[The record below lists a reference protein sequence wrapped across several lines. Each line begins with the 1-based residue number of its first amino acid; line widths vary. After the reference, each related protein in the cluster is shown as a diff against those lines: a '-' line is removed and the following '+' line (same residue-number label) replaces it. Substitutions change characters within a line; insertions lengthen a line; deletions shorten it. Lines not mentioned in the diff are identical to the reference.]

1 MVIPDEGP
9 YVPALPDDAGPFERQ
24 LHDIYGFSSGLVEL
38 TAEDWGKT
46 ADAVT
51 GLALDVKGVVDAL
64 RGAQEPWEGPAA
76 EAAYAT
82 LAKLRT
88 SLEARSAEITDI
100 KKGLEDAAAAADV
113 ARTQYSSTV
122 RSVSTYVDREGYQ
135 PEGGGNFNITGYEAA
150 IEARREE
157 RESAAKEVLETF
169 NASMGAAAKQMPV
182 ESTDDSVTID
192 TGGNIPSGG
201 GGNGPG
207 GRGPGGGSYTPPN
220 GGVWE
225 PRPPRND
232 DPPVIIGPPP
242 VDPPNPVIIECGPW
256 PDPDPTDVDLDGET
270 TGTTTPTGP
279 GSPNW
284 AGTSPGGT
292 SGGPG
297 GLGLGTGAG
306 AIGGGAL
313 AGGAAMLGKGVLGRL
328 GGGALGGAGRGPL
341 IAGGN
346 TGAPARGS
354 ASGRGGAAGAAGRGG
369 MVAGAQGGAA
379 GRGSGGVRGARAT
392 GRYGVPKLGEGSRGG
407 RGGVVA
413 AGSGAGSRGGR
424 KGKDGRA
431 EGVDRLTHEDEET
444 WFEGEDDATPPVW
457 R

>member
-9 YVPALPDDAGPFERQ
+9 YVPALPDDAGPHERQ
-24 LHDIYGFSSGLVEL
+24 LHDIYGFSTGLVEL

-76 EAAYAT
+76 EAAFAT
-82 LAKLRT
+82 LGKLRT

-113 ARTQYSSTV
+113 ARTQYATQV
-122 RSVSTYVDREGYQ
+122 RAVSTHVDREGYQ
-135 PEGGGNFNITGYEAA
+135 PTGGGNFNITAYEAA

-157 RESAAKEVLETF
+157 RESAAKSVLETF
-169 NASMGAAAKQMPV
+169 NASMGAAAKQLPV

-192 TGGNIPSGG
+192 TGGSMPPG

-207 GRGPGGGSYTPPN
+207 GRGPGGGSYTPPD

-225 PRPPRND
+225 QPRPPRND
-232 DPPVIIGPPP
+232 DPPTTICPPP
-242 VDPPNPVIIECGPW
+242 VDPPTPVVIECGPW
-256 PDPDPTDVDLDGET
+256 PEPVDVDLNGNT

-279 GSPNW
+279 GNPEW
-284 AGTSPGGT
+284 AGTSPGGS
-292 SGGPG
+292 SGGTG
-297 GLGLGTGAG
+297 GIGLGTGAG

-313 AGGAAMLGKGVLGRL
+313 AGGAAMLGKGMLGKL
-328 GGGALGGAGRGPL
+328 GGGALGAAGRGSI

-346 TGAPARGS
+346 TGAAARGS
-354 ASGRGGAAGAAGRGG
+354 ASARGGAAGAAGRGG
-369 MVAGAQGGAA
+369 MVAGGQGGAA
-379 GRGSGGVRGARAT
+379 GRGSAGGVRGAKAA

-413 AGSGAGSRGGR
+413 AGSGAGGRGGR
-424 KGKDGRA
+424 KTKDGRA

>member
-9 YVPALPDDAGPFERQ
+9 YVPALPEDAGPHERA
-24 LHDIYGFSSGLVEL
+24 LHDIYGFSTGLVEL

-76 EAAYAT
+76 EAAFAT
-82 LAKLRT
+82 LGKLRT
-88 SLEARSAEITDI
+88 SLEARSAEIADI

-113 ARTQYSSTV
+113 ARTQYSSKV
-122 RSVSTYVDREGYQ
+122 RAVSTYVDREGYQ
-135 PEGGGNFNITGYEAA
+135 PEGGGNFNITAYEAA
-150 IEARREE
+150 IESRREE

-169 NASMGAAAKQMPV
+169 NASMGAAAKQLPV
-182 ESTDDSVTID
+182 DASDESVRID
-192 TGGNIPSGG
+192 TGGSIPTG

-207 GRGPGGGSYTPPN
+207 GPGPGGGSYTPPS

-225 PRPPRND
+225 GPRGTRND
-232 DPPVIIGPPP
+232 DPPVIVGPTEPP
-242 VDPPNPVIIECGPW
+242 VHEPVIITCGPW
-256 PDPDPTDVDLDGET
+256 PEMPDDVDLNGNT

-279 GSPNW
+279 GNPDW
-284 AGTSPGGT
+284 AGTGPGGSPGGA
-292 SGGPG
+292 GGI
-297 GLGLGTGAG
+297 GLGTGAG

-313 AGGAAMLGKGVLGRL
+313 AGGAAMLGKGMLGKL
-328 GGGALGGAGRGPL
+328 GGGALGAAGRGSI

-346 TGAPARGS
+346 TGAAARGS
-354 ASGRGGAAGAAGRGG
+354 ASGRGGAAGAAGRGA
-369 MVAGAQGGAA
+369 MVAGGQGGAA
-379 GRGSGGVRGARAT
+379 GRGSGSGVRGAKAA
-392 GRYGVPKLGEGSRGG
+392 GRYGVPKLGEDSRGG

-413 AGSGAGSRGGR
+413 AGSGAGGRGGR
-424 KGKDGRA
+424 KTKDGRA
-431 EGVDRLTHEDEET
+431 EGVDHLTHEDEET